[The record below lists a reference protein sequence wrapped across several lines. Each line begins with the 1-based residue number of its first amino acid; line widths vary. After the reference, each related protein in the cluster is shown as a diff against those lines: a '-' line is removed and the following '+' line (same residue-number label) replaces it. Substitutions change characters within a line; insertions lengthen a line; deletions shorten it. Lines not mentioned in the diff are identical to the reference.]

1 MCSRKGVAY
10 FTSQKI
16 QKLSLGCTTRS
27 LLPSHCIMLMLPPPP
42 LMPLYRDDV
51 APLPL
56 FAEPALRVD
65 EEALLGDPTCEEGAW
80 DEESPPQPAARPST
94 RAPGRPAAERRNPAA
109 CESPE
114 LHPPDGGRSCR
125 RLMSEMP
132 ALAASCVP
140 RSVSSGRSADED
152 DSKRFP
158 VVRRGVPETAA
169 TNSRRM
175 ASAGEG
181 WLPGRP
187 PEVLPAG
194 GA

>member
-1 MCSRKGVAY
+1 
-10 FTSQKI
+10 
-16 QKLSLGCTTRS
+16 
-27 LLPSHCIMLMLPPPP
+27 
-42 LMPLYRDDV
+42 
-51 APLPL
+51 
-56 FAEPALRVD
+56 
-65 EEALLGDPTCEEGAW
+65 
-80 DEESPPQPAARPST
+80 
-94 RAPGRPAAERRNPAA
+94 
-109 CESPE
+109 
-114 LHPPDGGRSCR
+114 
-125 RLMSEMP
+125 MSEMP

-194 GA
+194 GEDRDKSGGAQVCAGEGLGLMASLSDGVERYKLESHTPDQR